1 MMSRSGK
8 RRVDDRIYLSEVR
21 DSPWDPLAEEGRVFV
36 WSSRSGNHLGQ
47 RSKVTASTGR
57 TYGRKRSDQ
66 TVEKTLVAR
75 GPSTYGS
82 LLSQGRRVEFLE
94 AAQTQD
100 AGAGKFPPRRCICRK
115 TYAAL

>member
-1 MMSRSGK
+1 
-8 RRVDDRIYLSEVR
+8 
-21 DSPWDPLAEEGRVFV
+21 
-36 WSSRSGNHLGQ
+36 LGQ

-82 LLSQGRRVEFLE
+82 LLSQGRRKILIKRYVQPAN
-94 AAQTQD
+94 AASPPCSCQTRRLIFRSAPPAPARPRGRGARPWLPCS
-100 AGAGKFPPRRCICRK
+100 AGRGRK
-115 TYAAL
+115 SR